1 MLFSSYKKSPRSG
14 KSAAGAGEQ
23 IKSGTLVAEVPL
35 SVVKTKA
42 GAAYTAYKMH
52 EVGDV
57 VPHKQDIVD
66 LLPKVKP
73 CHQQHGQGDAAVKSR
88 QGREHDQHKHDAGGP
103 QQGTV
108 GEQQALQHAG
118 HKGREQDR
126 AEQVFAAVLFFH
138 RGGR

>member
-1 MLFSSYKKSPRSG
+1 MMIVSTSHRVCTMKNIDFTDFFNVFLSGATIEGCFFLRTKKPPQRQKCCG
-14 KSAAGAGEQ
+14 GRR

-66 LLPKVKP
+66 LL
-73 CHQQHGQGDAAVKSR
+73 S
-88 QGREHDQHKHDAGGP
+88 
-103 QQGTV
+103 
-108 GEQQALQHAG
+108 
-118 HKGREQDR
+118 
-126 AEQVFAAVLFFH
+126 
-138 RGGR
+138 

>member
-1 MLFSSYKKSPRSG
+1 MGQISQPEPMFSYLEAALRGAFFFVQKSPRSG

-35 SVVKTKA
+35 SVIKTKA

-66 LLPKVKP
+66 LL
-73 CHQQHGQGDAAVKSR
+73 S
-88 QGREHDQHKHDAGGP
+88 
-103 QQGTV
+103 
-108 GEQQALQHAG
+108 
-118 HKGREQDR
+118 
-126 AEQVFAAVLFFH
+126 
-138 RGGR
+138 